1 MTLEKPDQLVQSVDR
16 TFDILEIL
24 VNSDRGLGVT
34 EISKKLN
41 IHKSTVYRL
50 LATLQYRGYVKQNEE
65 GKYSIGFKLFELGS
79 SVINDLDL
87 RSEAKP
93 YLRELMDISEETV
106 HLGVL
111 DDNQVVYIDKVE
123 SHNTIR
129 MYSKI
134 GRRNHAS
141 STSLGKVILAYS
153 DREVVDKVI
162 REEGLK
168 KLTENTIIDEDKLRK
183 HLVKV
188 RSQGYAID
196 DEEQEYGIRCIAG
209 PIFNHTGDIIAAFS
223 ISGPTM
229 RMSKEKVE
237 SLKPVIKEYSK
248 KISESFGCNGF
259 D

>member
-1 MTLEKPDQLVQSVDR
+1 MLMGKKPDQLIQSIDR
-16 TFDILEIL
+16 AFDILELL
-24 VNSDRGLGVT
+24 VEKGSSMGVT
-34 EISKKLN
+34 EISERTKL
-41 IHKSTVYRL
+41 HKSTVYRL
-50 LATLQYRGYVKQNEE
+50 LATLRYRGYVKKDNHE
-65 GKYSIGFKLFELGS
+65 KYKIGFKLFELGS
-79 SVINDLDL
+79 SVINNIDL
-87 RSEAKP
+87 RSDAKP
-93 YLRELMDISEETV
+93 FLRELMNISEETV

-123 SHNTIR
+123 SENTIR

-168 KLTENTIIDEDKLRK
+168 KLTENTITDEEQFKK
-183 HLVKV
+183 HLAKV

-196 DEEQEYGIRCIAG
+196 NEEQEYGIRCIAG
-209 PIFNHTGDIIAAFS
+209 PIFDHTGEVIAAFS

-229 RMSKEKVE
+229 RMTKEKVE

-259 D
+259 